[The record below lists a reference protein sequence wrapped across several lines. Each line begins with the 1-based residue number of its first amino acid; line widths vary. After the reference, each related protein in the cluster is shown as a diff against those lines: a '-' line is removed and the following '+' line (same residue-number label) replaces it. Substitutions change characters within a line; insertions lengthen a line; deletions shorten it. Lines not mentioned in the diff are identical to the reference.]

1 MRSSLRILSC
11 LLLWI
16 QTSQAASSR
25 TYTLYHD
32 ISGNGSFTKRSTVTL
47 ATRGKEVL
55 ETSIENLAAILEPDW
70 INSLVDKR
78 AFYTLKLIDD
88 SQDSAVA
95 ITSVPACSLRRA
107 HFREA
112 LEIMVDS
119 TGTLMSMGYMPIVS
133 PLAPVDC
140 FSMSPLTS
148 DETTLEFKSRISLE
162 RPLQAIPVP
171 LVFPSQKPP
180 PGTL

>member
-148 DETTLEFKSRISLE
+148 DETALEFKSRISLE

-171 LVFPSQKPP
+171 LVLPSQKPP